1 MAKKTS
7 AQSSASKQ
15 TKHIDSL
22 SANEFHL
29 ELEGK
34 VIDGIFKVTGLAPF
48 KLEVKPSSALKVVKD
63 PVQIVKMVR
72 RDPNDPVNHWLRET
86 ILTNTDIMRPTRTV
100 SVVAVDDGTESRR
113 WVIKGAWISAVSYSE
128 FNTATSEL
136 VEETLTLQWDSIDTV
151 WPDVADSDH
160 QLKAS
165 NK

>member
-1 MAKKTS
+1 MAKKS
-7 AQSSASKQ
+7 AARSGASTN

-22 SANEFHL
+22 SANEFQL
-29 ELEGK
+29 ELDGK
-34 VIDGIFKVTGLAPF
+34 VIDGIFKVIGLAPF
-48 KLEVKPSSALKVVKD
+48 KLEVKQSSALKVIKD

-100 SVVAVDDGTESRR
+100 AVVAVDDGIESRR

-128 FNTATSEL
+128 FNTASGEL
-136 VEETLTLQWDSIDTV
+136 IEETLTLQWESIETV

-160 QLKAS
+160 QLTAS
-165 NK
+165 S